1 MAFLYQANRPVAQ
14 GQLTQTVYS
23 LVRDQ
28 RFTEAVQLL
37 EQELQV
43 LMQMTT
49 DRQQQ
54 LYGICWCPSCSLL
67 LGRCCFHTLP

>member
-37 EQELQV
+37 EQERQV
-43 LMQMTT
+43 RTLLRTV
-49 DRQQQ
+49 RQQ
-54 LYGICWCPSCSLL
+54 LL
-67 LGRCCFHTLP
+67 HGVLWATYAGHVPL

>member
-28 RFTEAVQLL
+28 RFSEAVQLL

-43 LMQMTT
+43 Q
-49 DRQQQ
+49 
-54 LYGICWCPSCSLL
+54 
-67 LGRCCFHTLP
+67 